1 MSKYEVRQWAKKIKQ
16 WLDSTNRTSFSCA
29 DLPDY
34 LYDISKFRSAIQNNI
49 LQATG
54 EKTGEHKRVKV
65 WRVNP
70 DDPELAQMW
79 DELDQLSK

>member
-16 WLDSTNRTSFSCA
+16 WLDSTNRISFSCA

-54 EKTGEHKRVKV
+54 EKKR
-65 WRVNP
+65 
-70 DDPELAQMW
+70 
-79 DELDQLSK
+79 